1 MKKYLL
7 VTNVHQL
14 NLDIL
19 VIRRLFILEGKKN
32 KTAVIYT
39 FSKEKKKKMHLYF
52 NCYNFFH
59 QLDKLHFSDP
69 ILHSVNMFTF
79 KRKLAISF
87 SHITMQH
94 SIQQFAG

>member
-39 FSKEKKKKMHLYF
+39 FSKEKKKMHLYF